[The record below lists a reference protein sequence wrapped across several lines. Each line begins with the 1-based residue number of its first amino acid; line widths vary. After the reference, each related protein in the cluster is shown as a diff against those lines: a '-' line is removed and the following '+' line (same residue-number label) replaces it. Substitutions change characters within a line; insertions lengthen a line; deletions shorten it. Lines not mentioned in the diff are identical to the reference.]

1 MGYTSDMELRA
12 SIFLMILSMTAAA
25 SAQDRSAFVTGS
37 LSAANMQSATD
48 LAVAGAFGWRF
59 NDVVSLAIE
68 TTVMPDVRS
77 SFPTDRGNTSANG
90 SAFTNAGGHAVLFT
104 NAARIDIP
112 TTSARVTPFFT
123 AGGGVANVRRTADFT
138 YQAVTQAPD
147 VLSRDGV
154 VRGSVQSRTVT
165 QGVTASSTGLA
176 LVLGGGTD
184 IHLARSLALEVDLRL
199 FRLFGDDEQNLGR
212 FGLGVRYAF

>member
-1 MGYTSDMELRA
+1 MKLKA
-12 SIFLMILSMTAAA
+12 SIVLLIVSMAAA
-25 SAQDRSAFVTGS
+25 GAAQDRSAFVAGS
-37 LSAANMQSATD
+37 LSAANMQSTTD
-48 LAVAGAFGWRF
+48 LAVAGTFGYRF
-59 NDVVSLAIE
+59 NHVVSMAIE
-68 TTVMPDVRS
+68 TTVIPDVRS
-77 SFPTDRGNTSANG
+77 AFPTDRGNTSANG
-90 SAFTNAGGHAVLFT
+90 GSAMTNAGGHAVLFT
-104 NAARIDIP
+104 NTARIDIP

-147 VLSRDGV
+147 VIGRDGV

-165 QGVTASSTGLA
+165 EGVTASSTGLA

-199 FRLFGDDEQNLGR
+199 FRLFGNDEQNLGR

>member
-1 MGYTSDMELRA
+1 MKLKA
-12 SIFLMILSMTAAA
+12 SIVLLILSMAAA
-25 SAQDRSAFVTGS
+25 GAAQDRSAFVAGS
-37 LSAANMQSATD
+37 LSAANMESTTD
-48 LAVAGAFGWRF
+48 LAVAGTFGYRF
-59 NDVVSLAIE
+59 NHVVSLAIE

-77 SFPTDRGNTSANG
+77 AFPTDRGNTSANG
-90 SAFTNAGGHAVLFT
+90 SAMTNAGGHAVLFT

-138 YQAVTQAPD
+138 YQTVTQAPD
-147 VLSRDGV
+147 VFNRDGV

-165 QGVTASSTGLA
+165 EGVTASSTGLA

-199 FRLFGDDEQNLGR
+199 FRLFGNDEQNLGR